1 MGDITDIS
9 EHTPSDAFRQFK
21 EYLTNRAIPT
31 ASDYLNAAGIEHAG
45 AARMAE
51 YLGFTPHTSD
61 SKPPSGVLFKYPG
74 SDYGTVKILGE
85 GGVALCP
92 RGKNSRAYLPR
103 STDWRNV
110 AGELILCESVLKALT
125 WARAGYNA
133 LAAAGVDSLYQSR
146 KRRWCEDFPHDAIDS
161 GAITTIRIAFDND
174 TRPEVNKNV
183 ARAVRTLSGAL
194 AERHPQTPVTLHELP
209 NPPQEWQDQQG
220 KAIWGCDDACK
231 YYGDEWFAQF
241 AQSPDYSTTP
251 PIDEMQRHLDYYNST
266 YVRCLNPVG
275 VYHLRT
281 GNFFKKTDFI
291 GTAEASR
298 VVLGGKAPT
307 PTAPIWWAHPATPTV
322 HAKTYIPGQDII
334 VGEGEDAKYNVW
346 RPSPVIPSK
355 GDVSRWLDLIDDA
368 IQDKVTLKLMLG
380 CMAYQVQNR
389 GVRLPKLLYFV
400 GREVGTGKS
409 TQIAIMRKILGDAN
423 VGQIDKTLMEDRFND
438 CWAAKELATLDDV
451 EKLGAGSWSKLRTH
465 ITSEGVT
472 VTERNANPRPQEN
485 YTVFYISANQADILT
500 TDVEERRVLM
510 IHFKP
515 SILHRG
521 NKDTY
526 WNSFY
531 RWLEKEGGIEAIAH
545 YLGTYD
551 LSDFDP
557 HFYPPLSQIKQ
568 EAMEST
574 RDEDEDFIIRLL
586 EDPED
591 YLPAERVVVTN
602 RELYILMTGEDYH
615 PVHASA
621 MRELCKMIGAKM
633 FLAKA
638 VPKQV
643 RVCGAVVT
651 LYYVPGKG
659 AASGKQFS
667 NPKDRIR
674 WLREN
679 VENNKINMLQ
689 DG

>member
-1 MGDITDIS
+1 M
-9 EHTPSDAFRQFK
+9 
-21 EYLTNRAIPT
+21 
-31 ASDYLNAAGIEHAG
+31 
-45 AARMAE
+45 
-51 YLGFTPHTSD
+51 
-61 SKPPSGVLFKYPG
+61 
-74 SDYGTVKILGE
+74 
-85 GGVALCP
+85 
-92 RGKNSRAYLPR
+92 
-103 STDWRNV
+103 
-110 AGELILCESVLKALT
+110 
-125 WARAGYNA
+125 
-133 LAAAGVDSLYQSR
+133 
-146 KRRWCEDFPHDAIDS
+146 
-161 GAITTIRIAFDND
+161 
-174 TRPEVNKNV
+174 
-183 ARAVRTLSGAL
+183 
-194 AERHPQTPVTLHELP
+194 
-209 NPPQEWQDQQG
+209 
-220 KAIWGCDDACK
+220 
-231 YYGDEWFAQF
+231 
-241 AQSPDYSTTP
+241 
-251 PIDEMQRHLDYYNST
+251 
-266 YVRCLNPVG
+266 
-275 VYHLRT
+275 
-281 GNFFKKTDFI
+281 
-291 GTAEASR
+291 
-298 VVLGGKAPT
+298 
-307 PTAPIWWAHPATPTV
+307 
-322 HAKTYIPGQDII
+322 
-334 VGEGEDAKYNVW
+334 
-346 RPSPVIPSK
+346 
-355 GDVSRWLDLIDDA
+355 
-368 IQDKVTLKLMLG
+368 
-380 CMAYQVQNR
+380 
-389 GVRLPKLLYFV
+389 
-400 GREVGTGKS
+400 
-409 TQIAIMRKILGDAN
+409 
-423 VGQIDKTLMEDRFND
+423 
-438 CWAAKELATLDDV
+438 
-451 EKLGAGSWSKLRTH
+451 
-465 ITSEGVT
+465 
-472 VTERNANPRPQEN
+472 
-485 YTVFYISANQADILT
+485 FYISANQADILT

-526 WNSFY
+526 WDSFY

-643 RVCGAVVT
+643 RVCGDVVT
-651 LYYVPGKG
+651 LYYVPGKS